1 MEPAKVKWEMSAG
14 AVTLPTTKSE
24 SMNKTRL
31 RSLDRGVLGTVGALT
46 IAAVGLLAGGCDDDG
61 KNRVT
66 EEGAEGVATSG
77 LAVSAPEEPLDND
90 KRRRLLRES
99 LRAALGE
106 HYDAPLPEATEDD
119 LKKGA
124 ELWRLLCL
132 GCHGHDAAG
141 RRTLSRMLPTPP
153 GNLTDPDRA
162 TYFSGQAK
170 LWIVAEGSP
179 GTPMFGWKEVLT
191 EEDIRAVVAYL
202 GTLMPTKQE
211 R

>member
-1 MEPAKVKWEMSAG
+1 MPNAI
-14 AVTLPTTKSE
+14 SE
-24 SMNKTRL
+24 SVNKTRL
-31 RSLDRGVLGTVGALT
+31 RGLDRRVRGAVGALT
-46 IAAVGLLAGGCDDDG
+46 IAAVGLLAGGCDDDA

-66 EEGAEGVATSG
+66 KEGAERVATSG
-77 LAVSAPEEPLDND
+77 LAISVPEEPVDND

-106 HYDAPLPEATEDD
+106 HYDAPLPQATEDD

-124 ELWRLLCL
+124 ELWSVLCL

-141 RRTLSRMLPTPP
+141 RRTLSRMLPIQP
-153 GNLTDPDRA
+153 GNLTDPERA
-162 TYFSGQAK
+162 AYFSGQAK

-191 EEDIRAVVAYL
+191 EEDIRAVVAHL
-202 GTLMPTKQE
+202 GTLMPAKQD